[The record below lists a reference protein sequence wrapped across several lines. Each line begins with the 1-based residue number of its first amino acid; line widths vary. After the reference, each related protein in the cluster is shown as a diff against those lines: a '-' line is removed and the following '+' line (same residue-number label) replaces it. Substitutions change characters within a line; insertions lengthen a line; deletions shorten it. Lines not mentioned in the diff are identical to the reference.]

1 MHNASVRAGSSLS
14 YSVVAFILS
23 SGYLYYGARL
33 AFRKSNVAARQLLMA
48 SIIYLPLVFFLTW
61 IMHRISVPS
70 VGSARL
76 MSRVID

>member
-1 MHNASVRAGSSLS
+1 MSWQALVPSLGLVPVSLTPMLMGGAGLF

-48 SIIYLPLVFFLTW
+48 SIIYLPLVFFL
-61 IMHRISVPS
+61 IVLNR
-70 VGSARL
+70 G
-76 MSRVID
+76 